1 MRSHARLTVEL
12 TTAAGGR
19 ARSVVRRQRS
29 HGALV
34 LRPTIDVPPAWATA
48 WGLTRA
54 NVAAVRLVAG
64 AAGPVGG
71 DHWRFD
77 IEVGEGAALLLS
89 AAAGTLILP
98 GPHGEMSR
106 SETHIQVGKGGT
118 LIWDPG
124 VQIAAA
130 GCFHQTVNRIDLA
143 ADARLLVREETV
155 LGRHGEQPGRFR
167 QRLRVTCAGKPLHD
181 QELGAGADVLGW
193 DGPAVLGGRRAV
205 GAWLVIDPART
216 VVARQPRHVIDDL
229 PDTAVM
235 PLPAGILISGLAHDA
250 VKLRRNLEATFAMA
264 READPGKSAPSKSY
278 TVKKIAR
285 RSA

>member
-1 MRSHARLTVEL
+1 MRSHARLEIQRV
-12 TTAAGGR
+12 TAAGG
-19 ARSVVRRQRS
+19 ALSSVRRQRS

-34 LRPTIDVPPAWATA
+34 LRPTIDVPPAWAAA
-48 WGLTRA
+48 WGLARA

-77 IEVGEGAALLLS
+77 INVGEGAALLLS

-98 GPHGEMSR
+98 GPHGEPSR
-106 SETHIQVGKGGT
+106 SETCIRVGAGGT

-130 GCFHQTVNRIDLA
+130 GCRHQTVNRIDLA
-143 ADARLLVREETV
+143 PDARLLVREETV

-181 QELGAGADVLGW
+181 QELGAGADVRGW
-193 DGPAVLGGRRAV
+193 NGPAVMGGRRAL
-205 GAWLVIDPART
+205 GSWLIVDPTHAVIACK
-216 VVARQPRHVIDDL
+216 PRHVIDEL

-235 PLPAGILISGLAHDA
+235 PLPAGVLISNLAHDA
-250 VKLRRNLEATFAMA
+250 VKLRRNLDAAFAMA
-264 READPGKSAPSKSY
+264 CQADPRTAASGKSY